1 MIVILRASKEFV
13 KQLRNGNRKYYE
25 YVDLALKDGTELHL
39 TNKDLWN
46 GGVTI
51 EDATSSENSFDIGSV
66 IINQATIVIENLD
79 ERFSTY
85 DFDDAK
91 VVVSIGLDLGD
102 KIEKIQKGIF
112 HVSDPKYNGS
122 IITLE
127 CLDNI
132 TKLDEPYTKSEL
144 KYPATLKQIAEDACS
159 CCGLNLRTKYFWNN
173 DFLVEN
179 RPQDDA
185 LTFREVM
192 LWIGQISCN
201 YVKCDVYGD
210 VYMLWYDEKL
220 YTEKYVLTDHKE
232 THILTNEKK
241 EIVVFSPPAV
251 EPNILNGGVFDKG
264 NPYQSGDHVD
274 GGLFNPWDVGYEY
287 DSGKFKS
294 MDGYHHIHNLF
305 SISINTDDIKITG
318 VAVEIS
324 TEKGEAKSFLFGET
338 GYVPVISKNGFIQ
351 SEDSAKKVAQ
361 IVGEKVIGMSFRP
374 FSVDHLSDPLIE
386 AGDTVYITDRKQNT
400 YRSYITNTS
409 FGTGKSQSSSCGAES
424 PAQKS
429 VSRYTEATKVLL
441 ESKKNTSDQINTY
454 DKAVQNMTSI
464 MANSMGM
471 FETIKETEN
480 GGRIVYQHN
489 KPSLE
494 ESDKIWMKSENGFM
508 VSSDGG
514 KNWNSGWDVYGNA
527 VMNVLS
533 VVGIRFDWAKG
544 GTLTLGG
551 ENNVSGQLIVLDE
564 KGNRVCEMNKD
575 GAIVKGQF
583 ISGDS
588 EEGTHITIKPGGIVW
603 TDENEDVERT
613 FYTKTYEIVGEDDTI
628 VQFRT
633 PQTYYGPKVIQMSWS
648 FRENSNATFYMKA
661 NGTFEVYNN
670 KEKRSDSF
678 PGKLNGRAE
687 FSDGSYL
694 EIKGGLVVGGKTA
707 SGLTFGDTN

>member
-551 ENNVSGQLIVLDE
+551 ENNQNGVLEIRDSQG
-564 KGNRVCEMNKD
+564 KVFGILNCN
-575 GAIVKGQF
+575 GA
-583 ISGDS
+583 
-588 EEGTHITIKPGGIVW
+588 W
-603 TDENEDVERT
+603 
-613 FYTKTYEIVGEDDTI
+613 
-628 VQFRT
+628 
-633 PQTYYGPKVIQMSWS
+633 IQ
-648 FRENSNATFYMKA
+648 
-661 NGTFEVYNN
+661 GTFES
-670 KEKRSDSF
+670 EQLMDI
-678 PGKLNGRAE
+678 GKLISALYSGGLKFTCDGKEVGALVIKKGATEDSRGITVDINNFFSIDDDKKGIVAYVYDNENRDQNHTWWGTEAHNADEIYTNGQKTQTGTAQ

-694 EIKGGLVVGGKTA
+694 KFVNGYMVGGRTA
-707 SGLTFGDTN
+707 DGTEF